1 MEVTPSLAERP
12 RARLR
17 GLAAWYDARRG
28 RRSIVVGW
36 LLTRALALVVLLV
49 AERYITGDVFYYHR
63 KLSALFDLG
72 LAQTLNEY
80 PTPVVWILLL
90 PYGATGGSRL
100 GYLVAFLAFML
111 ALDAVFTLALYRAAG
126 RRHDAA
132 LDFWLLFVPLV
143 GGLSFVRFDMLPAVL
158 TGGALLA
165 ARRRP
170 WVTGALTGLG
180 AAVKLWPALLIPAF
194 LAHRPDR
201 RAAGLAFVVAGFGL
215 AAVSLLAGGP
225 ARLFS
230 PLTWQSDRGL
240 QIESVWGVPLM
251 VARAVDPDGWTVEI
265 SRYQAYEIFGP
276 GVDLWVGVA
285 NVATVVGLLAL
296 AALFARAFRVGGGTP
311 VAVGFLVLSTIA
323 VMIVTNKTLSPQY
336 LLWLGGPGAA
346 LLLVRP
352 GSPPVVRTAIR
363 RTAYALLALALL
375 THLVYPVCY
384 PGLLGWR
391 GPQMIGVA
399 TVVTMLRNLVLLGF
413 TGYVV
418 RQAWRLTGA
427 GQRATGDG

>member
-1 MEVTPSLAERP
+1 MRVIGSTTRQPQ
-12 RARLR
+12 ARLP
-17 GLAAWYDARRG
+17 GLTAWYAARRG

-36 LLTRALALVVLLV
+36 LVTRTLALVVLLA
-49 AERYITGDVFYYHR
+49 AERYIVGDVFYYHR
-63 KLSALFDLG
+63 KVSALFDVG

-90 PYGATGGSRL
+90 PYGATGGSRV

-111 ALDAVFTLALYRAAG
+111 ALDAVLTCALYRAAG

-132 LDFWLLFVPLV
+132 VDFWLLFVPLV

-158 TGGALLA
+158 AGGALLA

-194 LAHRPDR
+194 LSHRPDR
-201 RAAGLAFVVAGFGL
+201 RAAGLAFVVVGFGL

-240 QIESVWGVPLM
+240 QIESVWAVPLM
-251 VARAVDPDGWTVEI
+251 VARAIDPDGWTVVI

-276 GVDLWVGVA
+276 GVELWVGVS
-285 NVATVVGLLAL
+285 NVATVVGLLTL
-296 AALFARAFRVGGGTP
+296 AALSARAFRIGGGTP
-311 VAVGFLVLSTIA
+311 VAAGFLVLSTIA

-346 LLLVRP
+346 LLLLRH
-352 GSPPVVRTAIR
+352 GGTPPERTAIR

-384 PGLLGWR
+384 PGLLGWL
-391 GPQMIGVA
+391 GPEMIGVA
-399 TVVTMLRNLVLLGF
+399 TVATVLRNLVLLAL
-413 TGYVV
+413 TIYVG
-418 RQAWRLTGA
+418 RQTWRLTGA